1 MSGLVGLDVVNALM
15 DRVAAVE
22 LEHGPIATAH
32 EGYGLLAEEV
42 AELLD
47 EIRHRDRVW
56 RRIEEEA
63 IDVAVVALRIAALA
77 RAHTADLWKDEGGH
91 GIRCAQAC

>member
-1 MSGLVGLDVVNALM
+1 MSTVGLDVVDALM
-15 DRVAAVE
+15 DRVAAVQHK
-22 LEHGPIATAH
+22 HGPIVDAH
-32 EGYGLLAEEV
+32 QGYGLLAEEV

-77 RAHTADLWKDEGGH
+77 RARTADMWKTEDGNGIPCGPGH
-91 GIRCAQAC
+91 